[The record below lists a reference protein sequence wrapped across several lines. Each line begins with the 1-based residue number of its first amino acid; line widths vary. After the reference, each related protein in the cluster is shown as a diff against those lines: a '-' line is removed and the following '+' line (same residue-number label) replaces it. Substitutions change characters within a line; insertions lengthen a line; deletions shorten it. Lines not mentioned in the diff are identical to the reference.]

1 MSRKRYN
8 AARAKLDRAATV
20 LTPVDQIEGYAIIIR
35 AIHSRGPAQQ
45 EALAELERRGLWLA
59 PEQKQQAG
67 LTPGHPDTAQ
77 RDCEVQEQE
86 EADAKNR

>member
-1 MSRKRYN
+1 MET
-8 AARAKLDRAATV
+8 LDRRHATGFSWANAHRV
-20 LTPVDQIEGYAIIIR
+20 QDDHNFEVFRIYA
-35 AIHSRGPAQQ
+35 Q
-45 EALAELERRGLWLA
+45 ALAELERRGLWLA